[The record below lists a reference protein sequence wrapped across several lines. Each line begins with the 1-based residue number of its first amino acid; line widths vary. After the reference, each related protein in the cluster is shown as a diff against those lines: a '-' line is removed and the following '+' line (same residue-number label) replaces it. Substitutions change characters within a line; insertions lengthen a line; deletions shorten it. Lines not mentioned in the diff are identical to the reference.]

1 MMENGHCLIDRAG
14 QPGQSLPR
22 RRTPGSAGPA
32 AAQPGR
38 ADPGPRR
45 GLRDGQPAPAI
56 PAAHIQAQRP
66 RSAQSTA
73 PSARAWS
80 WSSPPGPAASVEPG
94 PDRQSAASTAPRAA
108 APRRRPA
115 RASLCYAPAH
125 PGTLQ
130 YPQPLRL
137 GRDPRQLDH
146 PRDQRPAAMPAT
158 EAPPWRIGPAADRV
172 GLPQPLLHQE
182 VIKQPGGCGGTAA
195 TSTSGA
201 SCPHWRPRWPARQSL
216 PDGGT
221 VEGMGESGTGDV
233 VVLGAGV
240 IGLTTAVTV
249 AEGGHR
255 VLVRTAEPPGATTSA
270 AAGALWGPWLAEPR
284 DRVLSWASYT
294 LDVLTGLAA
303 QHGTGVRMTAGKDIS
318 ARHHQP
324 GPAGSACSRTLGPA
338 GPASCQPATRTES
351 ATPRRW

>member
-108 APRRRPA
+108 ARATPLLADFVSAVREVQVRHLLHDGRLEDHRLSPGLRRRDGLLVYDAGQP
-115 RASLCYAPAH
+115 
-125 PGTLQ
+125 TL
-130 YPQPLRL
+130 
-137 GRDPRQLDH
+137 
-146 PRDQRPAAMPAT
+146 A
-158 EAPPWRIGPAADRV
+158 
-172 GLPQPLLHQE
+172 
-182 VIKQPGGCGGTAA
+182 
-195 TSTSGA
+195 
-201 SCPHWRPRWPARQSL
+201 
-216 PDGGT
+216 
-221 VEGMGESGTGDV
+221 
-233 VVLGAGV
+233 
-240 IGLTTAVTV
+240 
-249 AEGGHR
+249 
-255 VLVRTAEPPGATTSA
+255 
-270 AAGALWGPWLAEPR
+270 
-284 DRVLSWASYT
+284 
-294 LDVLTGLAA
+294 
-303 QHGTGVRMTAGKDIS
+303 
-318 ARHHQP
+318 
-324 GPAGSACSRTLGPA
+324 
-338 GPASCQPATRTES
+338 
-351 ATPRRW
+351 